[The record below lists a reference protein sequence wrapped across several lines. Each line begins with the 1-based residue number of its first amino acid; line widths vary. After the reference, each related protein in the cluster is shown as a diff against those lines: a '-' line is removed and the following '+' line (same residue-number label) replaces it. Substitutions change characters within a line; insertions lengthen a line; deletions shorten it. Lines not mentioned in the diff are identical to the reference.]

1 MGLAAVDAA
10 EGRTER
16 AVRIAAAAHV
26 MSERAGVVVE
36 HPMAPGLSDRIEAL
50 KASISQADLDALVAS
65 GRALS
70 PSAVL
75 AMVAD

>member
-10 EGRTER
+10 DGRTER
-16 AVRIAAAAHV
+16 VVRIAAAAHM

-36 HPMAPGLSDRIEAL
+36 HPMAPGLSERIDTL
-50 KASISQADLDALVAS
+50 RASISREDLDALVAS

-75 AMVAD
+75 ATIAD